1 MIISGCWVGYWAFL
15 FFAMTSFAAVHPAT
29 LGWSTNTLQS
39 SFGLIRFAFFLVS
52 IFGSLLIASFFEL
65 WHTDNVVEAWAEFQ
79 QTPWL
84 SAKKLLYMLLM
95 IQAVRR
101 APPPTRQAKP
111 PPQSRR
117 GRAPHPATA
126 HPFSLTLVPAAFR
139 PAAQCL
145 YLVYTIE
152 EVDWAL
158 LLIIIAGYYLDAK
171 KRNFMLMCAAP
182 PSSPSP
188 LSSLHTITHPPPA
201 ALPLFSPHHPPTHP
215 PTASPHGA
223 PMPPS
228 RPASRRPPTH
238 RRSLT
243 APLVSSSSP
252 PPRDRYL
259 VLVSVTLLLD
269 VLKIAATPSALK
281 TPGEAFGSFV
291 FFLIFCLKFGI
302 VGAIYMYQKQEDANP
317 TAFAFSQMPD
327 GAGRGEDE
335 IAE

>member
-188 LSSLHTITHPPPA
+188 LSIPSPTHRLLPSLSSLHTT
-201 ALPLFSPHHPPTHP
+201 HPPTHP
-215 PTASPHGA
+215 P
-223 PMPPS
+223 PPRMALRCRRRDPPPAAH
-228 RPASRRPPTH
+228 RPAAD
-238 RRSLT
+238 RS
-243 APLVSSSSP
+243 PLRSSP
-252 PPRDRYL
+252 PR
-259 VLVSVTLLLD
+259 LLL
-269 VLKIAATPSALK
+269 LGTG
-281 TPGEAFGSFV
+281 TSF
-291 FFLIFCLKFGI
+291 
-302 VGAIYMYQKQEDANP
+302 
-317 TAFAFSQMPD
+317 SS
-327 GAGRGEDE
+327 R
-335 IAE
+335 

>member
-182 PSSPSP
+182 RRP
-188 LSSLHTITHPPPA
+188 L
-201 ALPLFSPHHPPTHP
+201 LPLLSPYHRPPTACCPPSLLSTPHHPPTHP
-215 PTASPHGA
+215 PTH
-223 PMPPS
+223 PPPPRMALRCRRRDPPPAAH
-228 RPASRRPPTH
+228 RPAAD
-238 RRSLT
+238 RS
-243 APLVSSSSP
+243 PLRSSP
-252 PPRDRYL
+252 PR
-259 VLVSVTLLLD
+259 LLL
-269 VLKIAATPSALK
+269 LGTG
-281 TPGEAFGSFV
+281 TSF
-291 FFLIFCLKFGI
+291 
-302 VGAIYMYQKQEDANP
+302 
-317 TAFAFSQMPD
+317 SS
-327 GAGRGEDE
+327 R
-335 IAE
+335 